1 MQMYEET
8 EFPKSLKDVI
18 IQDQPFAMNFPGLM
32 KGEIHL
38 WTASLTASPEKIE
51 ELRLLLS
58 PEEQLRASY
67 FKFESKQHDYIMSQA
82 VLRVLIATYL
92 DIPPGDVIMQA
103 RKKGKPFLVNDP
115 SLFFNISNSHKI
127 GVYAFSR
134 DDEVG
139 VDIEKIRELPDL
151 DELIDK
157 NMTSREK
164 AIILKDPGKK
174 LSLFFQFWTFKEA
187 YLKAI
192 GEGMRLTPDNL
203 EFSLSEGKIG
213 LRSVKFGYDAS
224 DWQFQDFTRSGP
236 YTGTLSHKGR
246 GTVIRD
252 MYLPDR

>member
-1 MQMYEET
+1 
-8 EFPKSLKDVI
+8 
-18 IQDQPFAMNFPGLM
+18 
-32 KGEIHL
+32 
-38 WTASLTASPEKIE
+38 
-51 ELRLLLS
+51 
-58 PEEQLRASY
+58 
-67 FKFESKQHDYIMSQA
+67 MSQA
-82 VLRVLIATYL
+82 VLRVLISTYL
-92 DIPPGDVIMQA
+92 HIAPGDVIMQA

-134 DDEVG
+134 DAEVG

-164 AIILKDPGKK
+164 AIILKDPSKK
-174 LSLFFQFWTFKEA
+174 LSLFFQFWTFKES

-213 LRSVKFGYDAS
+213 LRSVKFGFEAS
-224 DWQFQDFTRSGP
+224 DWHFKDFTRRGP
-236 YTGTLSHKGR
+236 YTGTLTHKGR

-252 MYLPDR
+252 MY